1 MKTNGKK
8 TPILGFIAPSGTG
21 KTTLLEKLIPKLTAH
36 QLRIGVIKSTHHHF
50 DIDKPGKDSYRLRQ
64 AGASQTI
71 IASHQRW
78 ALVTENPKNQ
88 TPPNLH
94 HLVSSLDCS
103 QIDLI
108 LVEGFKE
115 ADIPRI
121 ELHRTSVNNDTYL
134 YPNDENIIAIAT
146 DCRELPQPTNITHID
161 INNID
166 AMTDFILQRLSHWST
181 SKTLTTS

>member
-1 MKTNGKK
+1 MHINGKK
-8 TPILGFIAPSGTG
+8 NPILGFVAPSGTG
-21 KTTLLEKLIPKLTAH
+21 KTTLLEKLIPKLTTH
-36 QLRIGVIKSTHHHF
+36 SLRIGVIKSTHHHF

-64 AGASQTI
+64 AGAFQTM

-78 ALVTENPKNQ
+78 ALITENPKNQ
-88 TPPNLH
+88 TPPSLH

-121 ELHRTSVNNDTYL
+121 ELHRTNVDNDTYL

-146 DCRELPQPTNITHID
+146 NGRKLSQPTNIPHIN

-166 AMTDFILQRLSHWST
+166 AITDFILQQLNHWRHQ
-181 SKTLTTS
+181 KH